1 MEGIIFDMDG
11 TMVDNMMVHH
21 RAWQRKLSSLGHEL
35 TIEEVKAEIHGVN
48 EEIIKRLFGDRFT
61 AEERSHIAWEKEKEY
76 RDIYVDQ
83 IAPIPGLISF
93 LDQLKEEGLPL
104 AIGTAAPP
112 ENVDLV
118 LDQLD
123 IRSRFKSVL
132 HSRNVSNGKP
142 NPEIFLRSAEN
153 LGIAIENCLVIEDSV
168 VGAQTALN
176 AGCPVIIVTT
186 THQQQEFKHFPHILM
201 FINDYEGLNIE
212 NIRGLI

>member
-1 MEGIIFDMDG
+1 MEGVIFDMDG

-21 RAWQRKLSSLGHEL
+21 QAWQRKLAVLGHPM

-48 EEIIKRLFGDRFT
+48 EEIIERLFGDRFT
-61 AEERSHIAWEKEKEY
+61 AEERSRIAWEKEQEY
-76 RDIYVDQ
+76 RDIYIHQ
-83 IAPIPGLISF
+83 IVPISGLISF
-93 LDQLKEEGLPL
+93 LDQLKHAGLPL

-132 HSRNVSNGKP
+132 HSRHVNNGKP
-142 NPEIFLRSAEN
+142 NPEIFLKSAEN
-153 LGIAIENCLVIEDSV
+153 LGVAVENCLVIEDSV

-176 AGCPVIIVTT
+176 AGCPTVIITT
-186 THQQQEFKHFPHILM
+186 THEEQEFKHFPHILM
-201 FINDYEGLNIE
+201 FSNDYEGITLDK
-212 NIRGLI
+212 IRALF